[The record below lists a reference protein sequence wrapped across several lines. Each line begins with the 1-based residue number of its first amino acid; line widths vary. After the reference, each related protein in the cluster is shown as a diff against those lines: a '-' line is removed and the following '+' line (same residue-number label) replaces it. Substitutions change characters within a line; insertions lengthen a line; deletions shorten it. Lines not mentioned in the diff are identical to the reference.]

1 MSIGNQERARPQ
13 LAASVVARAAN
24 AALAAAI
31 LGTALVAL
39 PAGGA
44 VSTGGPTSGGGGFS
58 WGVGVGATCH
68 DVIERIRRNWMDV
81 RDVVAPNS
89 TAMRPRA
96 RGFYCVSPEYTRESL
111 PKTVPLTT
119 GLQCFEIQGKG
130 FCCDR
135 RLRQCATM

>member
-1 MSIGNQERARPQ
+1 MSIGNQEWARPQ
-13 LAASVVARAAN
+13 LAA
-24 AALAAAI
+24 AAI
-31 LGTALVAL
+31 LGAALLLAL
-39 PAGGA
+39 PAAGA
-44 VSTGGPTSGGGGFS
+44 VSTGGPTSSGGGGFS

-81 RDVVAPNS
+81 RDVIAPDS